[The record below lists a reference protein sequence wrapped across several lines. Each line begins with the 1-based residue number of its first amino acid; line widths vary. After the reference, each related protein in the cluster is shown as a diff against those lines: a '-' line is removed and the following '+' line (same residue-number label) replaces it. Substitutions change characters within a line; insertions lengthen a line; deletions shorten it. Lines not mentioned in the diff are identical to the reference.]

1 MDREGKTILRK
12 SIKAKVKELSEIE
25 KNERAAQ
32 VWRAVEQDPH
42 FASARC
48 VLLFWSLPDE
58 VDTHAFVERWHTKK
72 RILLPVVVG
81 DSLEIRPYEG
91 MAKMRKGAFDIL
103 EPTGERFTD
112 YPLIDLAIVP
122 GVGFDA
128 AGYRMG
134 RGKGYYDR
142 LLPYIKAYKIG
153 VCFPEQYVPAVPIDP
168 WDSKMDKVIFDTIM
182 DNEQVIRLGKLEQI
196 LPEELGKRSL
206 ESVYVLTDENT
217 HRLCLGKLAPI
228 GIPESNVICI
238 KAGDDN
244 KGIEALASVWSH
256 LSEHGATRKSL
267 LINLGGGMVTDL
279 GGFAASTFK
288 RGMDY
293 INVPTT
299 LLGTIDA
306 AVGGKTGINFGGLKN
321 EVGVIN
327 PSQSVLIDVDFL
339 RTLDKEN
346 FLSGFAEM
354 IKHGLI
360 SSREVWNHI
369 LQFDLEKIDYAKLPA
384 LVEESIQVK
393 RDIVRVDPTEKGI
406 RKALNF
412 GHTVGHAFESYAIQ
426 QNDTKLHG
434 YAVAWG
440 MIAELYLSYKLVGF
454 PKEDFLQAISLIK
467 ENYGCLHITCDE
479 YELLYKLMTHDKKN
493 EGDGRIL
500 FTLLGGIGDIR
511 INTNVE
517 KKDIFDALDFYRD
530 TLGI

>member
-1 MDREGKTILRK
+1 MSEDKSLLRR
-12 SIKAKVKELSEIE
+12 SIKAAVKSLSCEE
-25 KNERAAQ
+25 KRDRALR
-32 VWRAVEQDPH
+32 VWSLLEENPH
-42 FASARC
+42 FVSAKC

-58 VDTHAFVERWHTKK
+58 VETHAFVERWYGKK

-81 DSLEIRPYEG
+81 DSLEIREYEG
-91 MAKMRKGAFDIL
+91 ADRMREGDFHIQ
-103 EPTGERFTD
+103 EPTGALFSD
-112 YPLIDLAIVP
+112 WDMIDLAVVP

-128 AGYRMG
+128 AGNRLG

-142 LLPYIKAYKIG
+142 LLPNLSAYKIG
-153 VCFPEQYVPAVPIDP
+153 VCFPEQYVPSVPSDA
-168 WDSKMDKVIFDTIM
+168 WDVRMDEVIYGDKME
-182 DNEQVIRLGKLEQI
+182 NEQLIKLGKLESL
-196 LPEELGKRSL
+196 LPAELGNRSL
-206 ESVYVLTDENT
+206 DSVFVLTDENT
-217 HRLCLGKLAPI
+217 NRLCLGKLSGL
-228 GIPESNVICI
+228 GIPPANVICI

-244 KGIEALASVWSH
+244 KSLEALASVWKH
-256 LSEHGATRKSL
+256 LGERGATRKSL

-327 PSQSVLIDVDFL
+327 PSKSVLIDVDFL
-339 RTLDKEN
+339 RTLDREN

-369 LQFDLEKIDYAKLPA
+369 LSYDLDHIDYDALPA
-384 LVEESIQVK
+384 LVEESIGVK
-393 RDIVRVDPTEKGI
+393 REIVRKDPTEKNI

-426 QNDTKLHG
+426 QNDTRLHG

-440 MIAELYLSYKLVGF
+440 MISELYLSYKLTGF
-454 PKEDFLQAISLIK
+454 PKDEFRQAVSLIK
-467 ENYGCLHITCDE
+467 ENYGSLYITCKE
-479 YELLYKLMTHDKKN
+479 YDLLYELMTHDKKN

-511 INTNVE
+511 INTSVE
-517 KKDIFDALDFYRD
+517 KKDIFESLDFYRD